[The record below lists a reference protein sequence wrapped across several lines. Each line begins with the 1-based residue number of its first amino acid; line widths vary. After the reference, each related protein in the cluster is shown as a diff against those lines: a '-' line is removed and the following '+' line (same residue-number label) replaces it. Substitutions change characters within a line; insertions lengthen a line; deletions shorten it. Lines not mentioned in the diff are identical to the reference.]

1 MCDTGAVEISD
12 LIEVDL
18 GPRARGYFTTRGLR
32 ARPVLAPEGGA
43 QDRGAESGDETA
55 YGGWNLALHVGD
67 DPQRVHGHRRQ
78 LEGLLGLER
87 GRHLAWMNQIH
98 SAVVATAQVDEV
110 PEADALVLDSRTA
123 GAPAGCC
130 VLVADCVPVLL
141 ASRDGALTAAVHA
154 GRRGM
159 LDGVVPAT
167 IEFLQRGGVEP
178 ADLWAAVG
186 PSICGSCYEVPEDML
201 ALSAQREPACASRTS
216 WGTPGLDVAA
226 GVLAQLE
233 RAGVGHISAGQWCTY
248 EDPRFFSYRRDGVT
262 GRLAGVGVPR

>member
-1 MCDTGAVEISD
+1 MCDTSAVEASD

-32 ARPVLAPEGGA
+32 TLPVSVPVGTA
-43 QDRGAESGDETA
+43 QDRIADTRGGVSYD
-55 YGGWNLALHVGD
+55 GWNLALHVGD
-67 DPQRVHGHRRQ
+67 DPQRVQRHRRQ
-78 LEGLLGLER
+78 LEELLGLEQ
-87 GRHLAWMNQIH
+87 GRHLAWMNQVH
-98 SAVVATAQVDEV
+98 SAVVTAARAGEV
-110 PEADALVLDSRTA
+110 PTADALVLDSRTG

-167 IEFLQRGGVEP
+167 IEFLRRGGVEP
-178 ADLWAAVG
+178 AELWAAVG

-226 GVLAQLE
+226 GVHAQLE

-262 GRLAGVGVPR
+262 GRLAGIGIPR